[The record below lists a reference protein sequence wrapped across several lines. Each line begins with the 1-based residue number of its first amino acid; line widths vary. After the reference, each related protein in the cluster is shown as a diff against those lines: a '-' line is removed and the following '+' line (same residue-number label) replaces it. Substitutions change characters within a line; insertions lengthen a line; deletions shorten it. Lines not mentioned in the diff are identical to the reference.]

1 MDDTPENHMQ
11 NVSGA
16 MDLMMALDPILTAVT
31 TYRARLIEAGISETA
46 ADEMT
51 TEFHRVV
58 LARAL

>member
-1 MDDTPENHMQ
+1 MEDTPEHHMS

-31 TYRARLIEAGISETA
+31 TYRERLLAAGIGSAA

-51 TEFHRVV
+51 IEFHRAV